1 MPPTSRTISETE
13 TIYTSRDDAFR
24 MTVALRSRQ
33 RSGLWTI
40 QVPRPIWLSASMTF
54 RELKADFAGRFTQ
67 DPNQIRIAVH
77 WARVERE
84 VENPAIEPTVLDEHG
99 CSDLLRTLKDR
110 LGLD

>member
-1 MPPTSRTISETE
+1 MSRTISETE

-24 MTVALRSRQ
+24 IPVALRSRQ
-33 RSGLWTI
+33 PSGLCKIEAQW
-40 QVPRPIWLSASMTF
+40 PIWLSTSMTF

-77 WARVERE
+77 RARVERE
-84 VENPAIEPTVLDEHG
+84 VEDPAIEPTVLDEHG